1 MILERV
7 LGNLKGLFKNYY
19 SEQLED
25 LFATLSNTSQESFY
39 VIKDYR
45 TKLKNITESEQN
57 LRDEVFKLQER
68 CKNEIEKYTA
78 MEKLKNKYEKEKL
91 RLMSE
96 VPHLKNRI
104 ILFEKSNAKQKI
116 LIKKLEKDISSH

>member
-19 SEQLED
+19 SEQLEN

-39 VIKDYR
+39 VIEDYR
-45 TKLKNITESEQN
+45 IKLKNITESEEN

-91 RLMSE
+91 RLMAE